1 MAGFVLNVGKS
12 YFKTI
17 TPTVSQDQEDEALR
31 KLDNP
36 KTYKSPF
43 PDAKSNTS
51 NTSNNSNKYI
61 PEYKEGNVKKIEKQN
76 KKSEKVNFQPQPTF
90 IEPKPIYNKPIEFY
104 IKPEPPKFEPQRT
117 FLSSDSLYIQ
127 RLDNFARTGSNLP
140 IGPSWLR

>member
-12 YFKTI
+12 YFKNI
-17 TPTVSQDQEDEALR
+17 TPTVSQKQEDEALR

-43 PDAKSNTS
+43 RDAKT

-61 PEYKEGNVKKIEKQN
+61 PEYKEEGKQKTQN
-76 KKSEKVNFQPQPTF
+76 NKSEKVNFYPQPTF
-90 IEPKPIYNKPIEFY
+90 IEPKPIYSKPIEFY
-104 IKPEPPKFEPQRT
+104 TRPEPPKFEPQRT
-117 FLSSDSLYIQ
+117 FLPSNDLYIQ

-140 IGPSWLR
+140 PGPSWLR

>member
-17 TPTVSQDQEDEALR
+17 TPTVSQEQEDEALR

-51 NTSNNSNKYI
+51 NNSNKYI
-61 PEYKEGNVKKIEKQN
+61 PEYKEGEKQN
-76 KKSEKVNFQPQPTF
+76 KKSEKVNFQSQPTF

-104 IKPEPPKFEPQRT
+104 TKPEPPKFEPQRT
-117 FLSSDSLYIQ
+117 FLPSNNLYIQ
-127 RLDNFARTGSNLP
+127 RLDNFSRTGSNLP